1 MGRRIQEFPTC
12 SARSHWTKSRTSH
25 GVATVRAKTKGSM
38 VQSAASRTHEADC
51 TMSRIFC
58 VANQKG
64 GVGKTTTAI
73 NLAWAM
79 ANAGNKTLL
88 VDLDPQCNAT
98 SGLGLQPAPRHPL
111 LVDAPLR
118 EGILETSNS
127 NLFLMPGCRSFQDVD
142 RLANGGLSQ
151 GAVLRQ
157 HLDVGLGT
165 FDSVFI
171 DCPPSLGEL
180 TQAALASS
188 TEVLM
193 PIQCEY
199 YAMEGLTQMIHVIR
213 DVMHRNPGKLTF
225 GGILLTMYDPRFELT
240 LEVDNEVRDF
250 FGEIVFD
257 TVIPRDIAI
266 SEAPS
271 HGLSVLAY
279 APRSQGTRAYIEL
292 CMEVLNRD

>member
-1 MGRRIQEFPTC
+1 MDFNM
-12 SARSHWTKSRTSH
+12 AR
-25 GVATVRAKTKGSM
+25 V
-38 VQSAASRTHEADC
+38 
-51 TMSRIFC
+51 FC
-58 VANQKG
+58 IANQKG

-79 ANAGNKTLL
+79 AKSANKTLV

-98 SGLGLQPAPRHPL
+98 SGLGHQPAVRHPL
-111 LVDAPLR
+111 LVDSPIR
-118 EGILETSNS
+118 ESILETTLP

-142 RLANGGLSQ
+142 RLEKGELTQ
-151 GAVLRQ
+151 GALLKQ
-157 HLDVGLGT
+157 HLEAGMGGYDA
-165 FDSVFI
+165 VFI

-199 YAMEGLTQMIHVIR
+199 YAMEGLSQMIHVIR
-213 DVMHRNPGKLTF
+213 DVMQKHPGRLTF

-240 LEVDNEVRDF
+240 HEVDTEVREF
-250 FGEIVFD
+250 FGDIVFD

-271 HGLSVLAY
+271 HGQSVLAY
-279 APRSQGTRAYIEL
+279 SPRSRGTRAYIEL
-292 CMEVLNRD
+292 CMEVLERD